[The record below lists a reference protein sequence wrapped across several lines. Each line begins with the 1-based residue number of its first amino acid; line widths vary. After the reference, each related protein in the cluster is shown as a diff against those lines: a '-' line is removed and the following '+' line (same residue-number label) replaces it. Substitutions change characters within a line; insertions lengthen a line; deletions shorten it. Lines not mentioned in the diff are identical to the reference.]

1 MGLGVSGHWITA
13 LDPGH
18 LHRRRA
24 QLRYVASETRSPGRA
39 RALWRTVAIPSE
51 HGGWG
56 LTLEPVLLGVLLT
69 WSWWGLAIGLAAFL
83 AFLVRTPLKL
93 ALVDRRRHRSLPR
106 TRLATRIAVV
116 ELVLIVALGAT
127 ALAGAGAAWL
137 IPVAAALPLVV
148 IELWFDVR
156 SRSRR
161 LVPELC
167 GAIGIAAVAAAIVIA
182 GAGAASLAIAAWM
195 ILGARALASI
205 PYVREQ
211 IARSRHGDVP
221 RTMADAFSAAAIVV
235 AVIAA
240 FVSPD
245 VVLGT
250 IAVAVLVVA
259 QSIAIRRAHIAP
271 VKVIGLRQMAGGLL
285 VVAATALGAA
295 L

>member
-1 MGLGVSGHWITA
+1 ML
-13 LDPGH
+13 
-18 LHRRRA
+18 
-24 QLRYVASETRSPGRA
+24 
-39 RALWRTVAIPSE
+39 
-51 HGGWG
+51 
-56 LTLEPVLLGVLLT
+56 
-69 WSWWGLAIGLAAFL
+69 
-83 AFLVRTPLKL
+83 
-93 ALVDRRRHRSLPR
+93 
-106 TRLATRIAVV
+106 
-116 ELVLIVALGAT
+116 
-127 ALAGAGAAWL
+127 
-137 IPVAAALPLVV
+137 PVAAALPLVA

-167 GAIGIAAVAAAIVIA
+167 GAIGIAAVAAAIVVA
-182 GAGAASLAIAAWM
+182 GDGAASLAIAAWM

-205 PYVREQ
+205 PYVRVQ
-211 IARSRHGDVP
+211 IARSRHGDASLV
-221 RTMADAFSAAAIVV
+221 AAGAFSVAAIASAAA
-235 AVIAA
+235 AA

-259 QSIAIRRAHIAP
+259 QSIAMRRANTAP

>member
-1 MGLGVSGHWITA
+1 MN
-13 LDPGH
+13 
-18 LHRRRA
+18 
-24 QLRYVASETRSPGRA
+24 VASAARTPGSE
-39 RALWRTVAIPSE
+39 RALWRTVAVPSE

-56 LTLEPVLLGVLLT
+56 LTLEPVLLGVLLA

-106 TRLATRIAVV
+106 TKLATRIAVV
-116 ELVLIVALGAT
+116 ELLLIVALGAT

-137 IPVAAALPLVV
+137 LPVAAALPLVA
-148 IELWFDVR
+148 IELWFDAR

-167 GAIGIAAVAAAIVIA
+167 GAIGIAAVAAAIVVA
-182 GAGAASLAIAAWM
+182 GDGAASLAIAAWM

-205 PYVREQ
+205 PYVRVQ
-211 IARSRHGDVP
+211 IARSRHGD
-221 RTMADAFSAAAIVV
+221 TSLATADAFSAAALVV
-235 AVIAA
+235 ATAA
-240 FVSPD
+240 WFVTAD
-245 VVLGT
+245 MLLGT
-250 IAVAVLVVA
+250 LAVAVLVVA
-259 QSIAIRRAHIAP
+259 QSVAMRRAHIAP